1 MTGFACIVAVSCILA
16 ATGTVVLVRRVLLL
30 VRGTRATGRFVRRE
44 TSGIRGSHFHPVVRF
59 TAHDDRE
66 YEFVAAP
73 DSTARKARST
83 YRVVYPREAPGKAMV
98 LSFAAFWAAPLALL
112 VLALGAAIAA
122 YRAYPG

>member
-1 MTGFACIVAVSCILA
+1 MAAISIPSSASPRTTTGN
-16 ATGTVVLVRRVLLL
+16 
-30 VRGTRATGRFVRRE
+30 
-44 TSGIRGSHFHPVVRF
+44 
-59 TAHDDRE
+59 
-66 YEFVAAP
+66 EFVAAP
-73 DSTARKARST
+73 GSTARKARST